1 MRLFGCS
8 IQRKNSWAGGRP
20 LRILPV
26 DGLINRLSPSISGKN
41 LGDIIKVSFCCSIA
55 LFFRLRCVSA
65 EPPNTKI
72 WIHSN
77 VPSVAS
83 FRDVCVYSL
92 SMTQSL
98 PEILPDPP
106 LSPFPRWH
114 SKLHLRALTWIQNT
128 SLLTT
133 RVTSFNLPVVAMV
146 SFWLNVHTPSLQLAS
161 RRSTYLNRN

>member
-1 MRLFGCS
+1 MFHPEKEQLSGRTAMAHSASRWINQSAQPINLREESGRHHKSVILLLHCS
-8 IQRKNSWAGGRP
+8 FFQTP
-20 LRILPV
+20 LCLCRA
-26 DGLINRLSPSISGKN
+26 S
-41 LGDIIKVSFCCSIA
+41 
-55 LFFRLRCVSA
+55 
-65 EPPNTKI
+65 NTKI

-114 SKLHLRALTWIQNT
+114 SKIHLRALTWIQNT

-133 RVTSFNLPVVAMV
+133 RITSFNLPVVAMV